1 MTDLRYRLCFH
12 PSALQLT
19 VRRAAG
25 DYLALAGVLPALELL
40 LPGAGRAPLPVSAL
54 LITAQLPPPHG
65 TALLVVAY
73 CPCTGQLLRCREWLR
88 QEEGRLYLHPRC
100 QVVAWDSRWA
110 PCQASPLEEGW
121 V

>member
-1 MTDLRYRLCFH
+1 M
-12 PSALQLT
+12 
-19 VRRAAG
+19 
-25 DYLALAGVLPALELL
+25 LPAVELL
-40 LPGAGRAPLPVSAL
+40 LPGAGRAPMPVGAL

-100 QVVAWDSRWA
+100 QVVAWDSRCA
-110 PCQASPLEEGW
+110 AC
-121 V
+121 